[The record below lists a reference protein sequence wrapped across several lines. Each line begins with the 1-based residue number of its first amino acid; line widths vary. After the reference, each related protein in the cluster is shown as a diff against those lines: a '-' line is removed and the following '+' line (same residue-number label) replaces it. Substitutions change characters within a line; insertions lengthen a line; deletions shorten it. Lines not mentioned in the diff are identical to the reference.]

1 MFLSK
6 MHQEIQKCG
15 DQKKVCVGIAY
26 EGFVFLSLLIQ
37 SVDEKLHSSHIYRA
51 LQKVTS
57 YFLSNIP
64 NVGKNLIWNCRN
76 VRNPLQK

>member
-1 MFLSK
+1 M
-6 MHQEIQKCG
+6 G
-15 DQKKVCVGIAY
+15 RAY

-37 SVDEKLHSSHIYRA
+37 SLDEKLHSSHIYRA

-64 NVGKNLIWNCRN
+64 KVGKTSFEIVEMSKTLY
-76 VRNPLQK
+76 KSKS